1 MFLFSNFKKIKNTYY
16 ILKINMQIKRQNNEV
31 SNFDLI
37 KNQEDSKSK
46 YNGAI
51 LLSNQP
57 EL

>member
-16 ILKINMQIKRQNNEV
+16 ILKKNMQIKRQNNEV

-51 LLSNQP
+51 VLSN
-57 EL
+57 